1 MEKKFK
7 FKLDGLLKLREFKEK
22 RLKVELGQILQD
34 IQSVKTK
41 INGMNEH
48 ISETYQAQEKVIYDG
63 ANGNLLKFFPD
74 FIQAKRDDIKNHE
87 NLIYALEK
95 QYERKV
101 QEMKIAMGETKVI
114 ENLKDKKKVEH
125 KKKLDKKSMEDIEEL
140 LMMGKLSR
148 QNNI

>member
-1 MEKKFK
+1 VEKKFK

-34 IQSVKTK
+34 IQSVNVK
-41 INGMNEH
+41 INGMKEN
-48 ISETYQAQEKVIYDG
+48 ITETYEAQERVMHDG
-63 ANGNLLKFFPD
+63 SDGNLLRFFPE
-74 FIQAKRDDIKNHE
+74 FIQTKRDDIKNHE

-101 QEMKIAMGETKVI
+101 QEMKLAMGETKVI
-114 ENLKDKKKVEH
+114 ENLKDKKKTEH
-125 KKKLDKKSMEDIEEL
+125 KKKVDKKSLEEIEEL

-148 QNNI
+148 QKSL